1 MSDNLY
7 IPDHARI
14 MFANTWRDAIQQKES
29 RLRGLVNIQT
39 GCTGSSS
46 TIDIG
51 GIVDGED
58 VTGQRFKEVA
68 INESLSTQRWVYPV
82 EYQLATHESRWDA
95 NSIAPLVAPGG
106 KATTEHTAAYS
117 RFVDR
122 HLLAQML
129 GNATETTQGSATP
142 TTVALPAAQKV
153 AVNYNGTASPANCN
167 LTVEKLV
174 KALEILEI
182 AEVWGKDQMEAGA
195 KLCIAVNSKASKN
208 LLRSVETGLA
218 AKLMSKDFM
227 PPTLDAN
234 GHVSSFLGIHFIR
247 TELVTV
253 TSSIAYLPMWV
264 SNCVQLNFWEDMS
277 MSIDKLPNR
286 SNALQFLTQGRLGAT
301 RIEDEGV
308 VQIAADQS

>member
-51 GIVDGED
+51 GIVEGED

-68 INESLSTQRWVYPV
+68 INESLTTQRWVYPV
-82 EYQLATHESRWDA
+82 EYQLATHSSKWDA

-106 KATTEHTAAYS
+106 KAAGEPTAAYS

-153 AVNYNGTASPANCN
+153 ARDYVPSGSAADSN
-167 LTVEKLV
+167 LTTEKLLR
-174 KALEILEI
+174 ALEILEI
-182 AEVWGKDQMEAGA
+182 AEVWGKDQMESGA
-195 KLCIAVNSKASKN
+195 KVCIAVNSKATKA
-208 LLRSVETGLA
+208 LLREVNSGMA

-227 PPTLDAN
+227 PPVLDKN
-234 GHVSSFLGIHFIR
+234 GHISEYLGINFIR
-247 TELVTV
+247 TELITV
-253 TSSIAYLPMWV
+253 TSTVAFLPMWV

-277 MSIDKLPNR
+277 MSIDRLPNR

-308 VQIAADQS
+308 VQISAVQA